1 MSSFENTLPSGFY
14 EPLSKRV
21 VTIKAA
27 KKSMIVRGK
36 YVYNTKVIY
45 DRVLGLQQSLDI
57 GIQDVIRHELA
68 PFPSSLF
75 KETGDVRL
83 STGKCVLKN
92 KPKVPYLPGM
102 SSQTQ

>member
-14 EPLSKRV
+14 ESLSKRV

-45 DRVLGLQQSLDI
+45 ARVLGLQQSLDI